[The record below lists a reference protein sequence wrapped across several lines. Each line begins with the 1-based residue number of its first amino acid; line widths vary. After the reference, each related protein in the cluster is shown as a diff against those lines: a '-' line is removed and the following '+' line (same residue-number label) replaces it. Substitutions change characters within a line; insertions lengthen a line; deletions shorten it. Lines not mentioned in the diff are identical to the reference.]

1 MNGKVT
7 QEVATDKEGMM
18 KVLQVVMKCL
28 AEGALSLKL
37 TQEATIEMNKRF
49 NEKPTDEEY
58 LNTPILF
65 ILPNGISTG
74 SISHIVDEW
83 LEPEVL
89 DYLEKQGEF
98 VPFKL
103 VQHFVSEIDKIKVE
117 VIQYGKE

>member
-7 QEVATDKEGMM
+7 QEVTTGKEGMM
-18 KVLQVVMKCL
+18 KVLEVVMKCL

-49 NEKPTDEEY
+49 KEKPTDEEY

-65 ILPNGISTG
+65 TLPNGISTG

-89 DYLEKQGEF
+89 AYLEKQGEF
-98 VPFKL
+98 VPFKT
-103 VQHFVSEIDKIKVE
+103 VQHFVAEIDKIKVE
-117 VIQYGKE
+117 VI

>member
-7 QEVATDKEGMM
+7 QECVSGKDGMM
-18 KVLQVVMKCL
+18 KVLQAVMECL

-37 TQEATIEMNKRF
+37 TQEATIEINKRF
-49 NEKPTDEEY
+49 KEKPTDEEY

-65 ILPNGISTG
+65 TLPNGISTG

-89 DYLEKQGEF
+89 MYLEKNGAF
-98 VPFKL
+98 APFNIIK
-103 VQHFVSEIDKIKVE
+103 HFIAEIDKIKVE
-117 VIQYGKE
+117 VI

>member
-1 MNGKVT
+1 MSGKIT
-7 QEVATDKEGMM
+7 QECVSGKEGMM

-37 TQEATIEMNKRF
+37 TQEATIAMNKRF
-49 NEKPTDEEY
+49 DSKPTDEEY

-65 ILPNGISTG
+65 TLPNGISTG

-89 DYLEKQGEF
+89 MYLEKNGAF
-98 VPFKL
+98 APFNIIK
-103 VQHFVSEIDKIKVE
+103 HFVGEIDKIKVE
-117 VIQYGKE
+117 VI

>member
-1 MNGKVT
+1 MDGRVT
-7 QEVATDKEGMM
+7 KKVATGKDGMM
-18 KVLQVVMKCL
+18 EVIQIAMKSL

-49 NEKPTDEEY
+49 KEKPTDEEC

-65 ILPNGISTG
+65 TLPNGISTG

-89 DYLEKQGEF
+89 DYIEKQGRFEPYAI
-98 VPFKL
+98 VK
-103 VQHFVSEIDKIKVE
+103 HFVAEIDKIKVE
-117 VIQYGKE
+117 VI

>member
-7 QEVATDKEGMM
+7 QEVTAGKEGMM

-28 AEGALSLKL
+28 AEGALSLKPKAN
-37 TQEATIEMNKRF
+37 TGSHKRF
-49 NEKPTDEEY
+49 DSKPTDEEY

-65 ILPNGISTG
+65 TLPNGISTG
-74 SISHIVDEW
+74 SISHIVDEL

-98 VPFKL
+98 VPFKI
-103 VQHFVSEIDKIKVE
+103 VQHFIAEIDKIKVE
-117 VIQYGKE
+117 VI

>member
-1 MNGKVT
+1 MSGVVT
-7 QEVATDKEGMM
+7 QELTEGKEGMM

-28 AEGALSLKL
+28 AEGALSIKL

-49 NEKPTDEEY
+49 KEKPTDEEY

-65 ILPNGISTG
+65 TLPNGISTG

-89 DYLEKQGEF
+89 ADLEKQGEF
-98 VPFKL
+98 VPFKI
-103 VQHFVSEIDKIKVE
+103 VQHFVAEIDKIKVE
-117 VIQYGKE
+117 VV